1 MAWIVDIDKATLYS
15 QPHYR
20 SITVGFVSKQGSWSD
35 KKRGSSLFLAN
46 LMSRAAKKFDEE
58 AVAEA
63 INGNGASLVYRVA
76 RDQIFLG
83 VRMPIGKVE
92 KILPVLANLV
102 KQPSFRKR
110 IVRSEQQLLIED
122 AKRRD
127 SQPSSR
133 HRYDLVNNAFR
144 HTALSNAVLGEV
156 SEVRSIITKDLEQ
169 RQRELFKEQVW
180 LPIVVGPEEII
191 NQDRIKQWFEE
202 LMHLQFDTLS
212 KQDPLPSQSPRPLPF
227 NLIPNKLAKQG
238 YYSIAILGPSE
249 QDLPTLTNFLIAG
262 TILGG
267 DTDSPLYRLL
277 REEKGLCYY
286 AGANIQSFAP
296 YSLLTLDAV
305 SSPKNGNI
313 LVEEMFKILIGFV
326 DSSVEIGDFE
336 AHKSML
342 ITKLHSASET
352 TRGMAQFIA
361 ARIRKSGE
369 QRIPQDIIEKTEKTT
384 LEEVRKTMKAFLTRQ
399 RVSMTVTLQNAKQKD
414 ELQTATLMA
423 LSTMR

>member
-1 MAWIVDIDKATLYS
+1 MAWKVDIDKATLYS

-20 SITVGFVSKQGSWSD
+20 SITVGFISKHGSWSD
-35 KKRGSSLFLAN
+35 KKQGSSLFLVN
-46 LMSRAAKKFDEE
+46 LMSRAARKFDEE

-63 INGNGASLVYRVA
+63 INGNGASLTYRVS

-83 VRMPIGKVE
+83 VRMPVEKVE
-92 KILPVLANLV
+92 NVLPVLANLV

-110 IVRSEQQLLIED
+110 IVRTEQQLLLED

-133 HRYDLVNNAFR
+133 HRFDLINNAFR
-144 HTALSNAVLGEV
+144 NTVLSNPVLGEIN
-156 SEVRSIITKDLEQ
+156 EIRSIITKDLEQ

-180 LPIVVGPEEII
+180 LPIIVGPKDVIGK
-191 NQDRIKQWFEE
+191 DRAKQWFEE
-202 LMHLQFDTLS
+202 LMHLQFEAS
-212 KQDPLPSQSPRPLPF
+212 PRHDPLPSQSPRPLPF
-227 NLIPNKLAKQG
+227 NLIQNKLAKQG
-238 YYSIAILGPSE
+238 YYSVAILGPSE
-249 QDLPTLTNFLIAG
+249 QDLNTLTNFLLAG

-267 DTDSPLYRLL
+267 DTDSPLYRVL

-286 AGANIQSFAP
+286 AGANIQNFAP

-305 SSPKNGNI
+305 SSPRNGTI

-326 DSSVEIGDFE
+326 DGSIDSGDFE
-336 AHKSML
+336 AHKAML
-342 ITKLHSASET
+342 ITKLHSTSET

-361 ARIRKSGE
+361 SRIRKSGE
-369 QRIPQDIIEKTEKTT
+369 QRTPEDIIENVENAS
-384 LEEVRKTMKAFLTRQ
+384 LEDVRKTMRAFLNRQ
-399 RVSMTVTLQNAKQKD
+399 RVSMTVTLQSTKQRK